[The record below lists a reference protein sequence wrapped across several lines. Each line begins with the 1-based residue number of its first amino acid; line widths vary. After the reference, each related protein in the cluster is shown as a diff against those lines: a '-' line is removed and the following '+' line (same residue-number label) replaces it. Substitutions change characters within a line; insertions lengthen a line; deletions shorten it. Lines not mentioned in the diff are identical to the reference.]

1 MSYTSVIIRDQI
13 SIRVLI
19 SCPVAKLHKDTSWEL
34 DWSSEFFF
42 LMDGQTRHIQF
53 QASVMH
59 SYTSTCCLIGV
70 IQFFLTAL

>member
-34 DWSSEFFF
+34 D
-42 LMDGQTRHIQF
+42 
-53 QASVMH
+53 
-59 SYTSTCCLIGV
+59 
-70 IQFFLTAL
+70 